1 MQIKAAAANQSLPVV
16 AFGDVDWLIA
26 YLAGSKTGVPIFQ
39 QKREEVRANRDFHQ
53 RKLGSIWELAAL
65 EFHVGMPLTHIVC
78 LKP

>member
-1 MQIKAAAANQSLPVV
+1 MVKRIQTKIEQEDGNNMKFLQLLV
-16 AFGDVDWLIA
+16 
-26 YLAGSKTGVPIFQ
+26 YGSKTGVPIFQ